1 MKENSGMNVLKAV
14 IEMAKDDN
22 RGLAMSTVLVS
33 VQDEIRGSIIGFGAE
48 HKFGEDVK
56 KQILHG
62 QEGEYFACAFFI
74 NRKELLKYLEKQ
86 HL

>member
-1 MKENSGMNVLKAV
+1 MNVLNAV

-22 RGLAMSTVLVS
+22 RGLAMSTALVS
-33 VQDEIRGSIIGFGAE
+33 VQDVIRGSIIGFGAE
-48 HKFGEDVK
+48 RKFGEDVK

-74 NRKELLKYLEKQ
+74 NRKEFMKYLEKQ